1 MPLPARFRTTGF
13 ASCSVPLFS
22 QSLPLSYCGSSPGA
36 GSVVAG
42 ILRIVA
48 AFRRFRRSPAYIR
61 RMFLQFLHDFL
72 FRTRDE
78 IGYAPKLARGR
89 DICARSR
96 AHYRPRIVRVPLKIR
111 DRVPVPRV
119 REEKF
124 IRRSFAETRLLRFV
138 RISIIAFAAVVFG
151 TSGGAV
157 SIRFV
162 VVVCLSWLLL
172 RRYYSFLSSEIS
184 PTRSST
190 RRPRQTQRHFHRAAT
205 NSREEFRLR
214 ASDSLSPYL
223 FPTRFLLPVV
233 FLPPFLG
240 EENSPIFLQSQTF
253 TILSLPP
260 VAIKFVF
267 SAFQSTTWTSTSL
280 AFTAFTGFP

>member
-1 MPLPARFRTTGF
+1 MIVLVYQKCKLKCNTTTLSLQIHRFKCLFLRGF
-13 ASCSVPLFS
+13 VRRVSRHVLF
-22 QSLPLSYCGSSPGA
+22 LSFHKVFLFRIRRVVAGV

-42 ILRIVA
+42 ILRIVV
-48 AFRRFRRSPAYIR
+48 AFRWFRRSPAYIR

-72 FRTRDE
+72 FWTRDE

-162 VVVCLSWLLL
+162 VVVC
-172 RRYYSFLSSEIS
+172 RRGCFFVATIRSFL
-184 PTRSST
+184 
-190 RRPRQTQRHFHRAAT
+190 PR
-205 NSREEFRLR
+205 
-214 ASDSLSPYL
+214 
-223 FPTRFLLPVV
+223 
-233 FLPPFLG
+233 
-240 EENSPIFLQSQTF
+240 
-253 TILSLPP
+253 
-260 VAIKFVF
+260 
-267 SAFQSTTWTSTSL
+267 
-280 AFTAFTGFP
+280 